1 MFTELLIPFHYD
13 YMLRAIWVS
22 ALIGGT
28 CGFLSSFVTLKGWS
42 LMGDALSHAVV
53 PGVAIGYIFGIPL
66 AYELARQ
73 CHEYAVSYELLS
85 ENHLKLMTNFIL
97 GLPLTLGAFLAG
109 LLAAGTMAFIKA
121 KSRIREDATIG
132 IVFTAYF
139 ALGLVLISLNP
150 ASVDL
155 KVVLL
160 GNILGIADPDIWQV
174 VIICAF
180 TLLVLAL
187 KWKDLML
194 FCFDPN
200 QARTLGLPVTRLHL
214 TLLSLLAATSVAA
227 LQAVGACLVVAMLV
241 TPGATAYLLTDRF
254 GKMLWLSTGMG
265 VATSLVGAYASYYF
279 NGATGGCIV
288 TLQTLVFLAA
298 FVFAPKHG
306 ILASKRRSRLSAST
320 S

>member
-1 MFTELLIPFHYD
+1 MTELFQSLLTPFQYD

-22 ALIGGT
+22 ALVGGS

-53 PGVAIGYIFGIPL
+53 PGVSI
-66 AYELARQ
+66 AY
-73 CHEYAVSYELLS
+73 
-85 ENHLKLMTNFIL
+85 IL
-97 GLPLTLGAFLAG
+97 GLPFALGAFIAG

-132 IVFTAYF
+132 IVFTAFF
-139 ALGLVLISLNP
+139 ALGLLLISLNP
-150 ASVDL
+150 AQVDL
-155 KVVLL
+155 KVILY
-160 GNILGIADPDIWQV
+160 GNILGISDPDIWQV
-174 VIICAF
+174 IAISVV
-180 TLLVLAL
+180 TLVVLGL

-200 QARTLGLPVTRLHL
+200 QSRTLGLRAGVLHV
-214 TLLSLLAATSVAA
+214 TLLALLAATSVAA
-227 LQAVGACLVVAMLV
+227 LQAVGACLVVAMLI

-265 VATSLVGAYASYYF
+265 VASSLVGAYASYYF

-306 ILASKRRSRLSAST
+306 ILASKRRLRLSASPP
-320 S
+320 

>member
-1 MFTELLIPFHYD
+1 MNEILQSLLTPFHYD

-53 PGVAIGYIFGIPL
+53 PGVAI
-66 AYELARQ
+66 AY
-73 CHEYAVSYELLS
+73 
-85 ENHLKLMTNFIL
+85 IL
-97 GLPLTLGAFLAG
+97 GLPFALGAFIAG

-121 KSRIREDATIG
+121 KTRIREDATIG

-139 ALGLVLISLNP
+139 ALGLLLISLFP
-150 ASVDL
+150 ARVDL
-155 KVVLL
+155 KVILL
-160 GNILGIADPDIWQV
+160 GNILGISDPDIEQV
-174 VIICAF
+174 IAISAI
-180 TLLVLAL
+180 TLLVLGF

-194 FCFDPN
+194 FCFDAN
-200 QARTLGLPVTRLHL
+200 QARTLGLRPGLLHV
-214 TLLSLLAATSVAA
+214 TLLALLAATAVAA

-254 GKMLWLSTGMG
+254 GKMLWLSSGMG
-265 VATSLVGAYASYYF
+265 VATSLAGAYASYFF

-306 ILASKRRSRLSAST
+306 ILASKRRARSAETVPSP
-320 S
+320 

>member
-1 MFTELLIPFHYD
+1 MFADLLTPFQYD

-22 ALIGGT
+22 ALVGGS

-53 PGVAIGYIFGIPL
+53 PGVSI
-66 AYELARQ
+66 AY
-73 CHEYAVSYELLS
+73 
-85 ENHLKLMTNFIL
+85 IL
-97 GLPLTLGAFLAG
+97 GLPFALGAFIAG

-121 KSRIREDATIG
+121 NSRIREDATIG
-132 IVFTAYF
+132 IVFTAFF
-139 ALGLVLISLNP
+139 ALGLLLISLNP
-150 ASVDL
+150 AQVDL
-155 KVVLL
+155 KVILY
-160 GNILGIADPDIWQV
+160 GNILGISDPDIWQV
-174 VIICAF
+174 IAISVV
-180 TLLVLAL
+180 TLVVLGL

-200 QARTLGLPVTRLHL
+200 QSRTLGLRAGVLHV
-214 TLLSLLAATSVAA
+214 TLLALLAATSVAA
-227 LQAVGACLVVAMLV
+227 LQAVGACLVVAMLI

-265 VATSLVGAYASYYF
+265 VASSLVGAYASYYF

-306 ILASKRRSRLSAST
+306 ILASKRRLRLSASPP
-320 S
+320 

>member
-1 MFTELLIPFHYD
+1 MSELLQSLLTPFQYD

-22 ALIGGT
+22 GLIGGV

-53 PGVAIGYIFGIPL
+53 PGVSI
-66 AYELARQ
+66 AY
-73 CHEYAVSYELLS
+73 
-85 ENHLKLMTNFIL
+85 IL
-97 GLPLTLGAFLAG
+97 GLPFALGAFVAG
-109 LLAAGTMAFIKA
+109 LLAAAAMAFIRA

-132 IVFTAYF
+132 IVFTSWF
-139 ALGLVLISLNP
+139 ALGLLLISLFP
-150 ASVDL
+150 ARVDL
-155 KVVLL
+155 KVIIL
-160 GNILGIADPDIWQV
+160 GNILGISDPDVRQV
-174 VIICAF
+174 VLISAV
-180 TLLVLAL
+180 TLLALGL
-187 KWKDLML
+187 KWRDLML

-200 QARTLGLPVTRLHL
+200 QARTLGLRAGLLHL
-214 TLLSLLAATSVAA
+214 ILLSLLAATAIAA

-254 GKMLWLSTGMG
+254 GRMLWLSSATGA
-265 VATSLVGAYASYYF
+265 ATSLSGAYASYYF

-306 ILASKRRSRLSAST
+306 ILASKRRIRMGGEAT
-320 S
+320 VPGP

>member
-1 MFTELLIPFHYD
+1 MSEFLQSLLIPFQYD
-13 YMLRAIWVS
+13 YMLRAMFVS
-22 ALIGGT
+22 ALIGGV

-53 PGVAIGYIFGIPL
+53 PGVALGYIIGVPM
-66 AYELARQ
+66 ARELVGEQQRTA
-73 CHEYAVSYELLS
+73 ATAFV
-85 ENHLKLMTNFIL
+85 L
-97 GLPLTLGAFLAG
+97 GLPLVIGAFVAG
-109 LLAAGTMAFIKA
+109 LLAAGTMAFVKT
-121 KSRIREDATIG
+121 KTRIREDATIG
-132 IVFTAYF
+132 IVFTTYF
-139 ALGLVLISLNP
+139 ALGLLLISLFP

-155 KVVLL
+155 KSILL
-160 GNILGIADPDIWQV
+160 GNILGISDPDITQV
-174 VIICAF
+174 IVISLV
-180 TLLVLAL
+180 TLLVLGL

-200 QARTLGLPVTRLHL
+200 QARTIGLPGLRLHL
-214 TLLSLLAATSVAA
+214 TLLTLLAATTIAA

-254 GKMLWLSTGMG
+254 GKMLWLSSGMG
-265 VATSLVGAYASYYF
+265 VACSLVGAYASYYL

-306 ILASKRRSRLSAST
+306 ILAAKRLVRLSSP
-320 S
+320 

>member
-1 MFTELLIPFHYD
+1 MSETLHSLLTPFQYD

-28 CGFLSSFVTLKGWS
+28 CGFLSTFVTLKGWS

-53 PGVAIGYIFGIPL
+53 PGVAL
-66 AYELARQ
+66 AY
-73 CHEYAVSYELLS
+73 
-85 ENHLKLMTNFIL
+85 IL
-97 GLPLTLGAFLAG
+97 GLPFALGAFVSG

-121 KSRIREDATIG
+121 RSRIREDATIG

-139 ALGLVLISLNP
+139 ALGLLLISLFP
-150 ASVDL
+150 ARVDL
-155 KVVLL
+155 KVILL
-160 GNILGIADPDIWQV
+160 GNILGISDPDIWQV
-174 VIICAF
+174 LAISAV
-180 TLLVLAL
+180 TLLVLGL

-200 QARTLGLPVTRLHL
+200 QARTLGLPAGGLHL
-214 TLLSLLAATSVAA
+214 TLLALLAATAVAA

-241 TPGATAYLLTDRF
+241 TPGATAYLLADRF
-254 GKMLWLSTGMG
+254 GKMLWLSSGMG
-265 VATSLVGAYASYYF
+265 VATSLAGAYASYFF

-298 FVFAPKHG
+298 FFFAPKHG
-306 ILASKRRSRLSAST
+306 MLAAKRRARLGSAATSASP
-320 S
+320 